1 MAGAEPRLGLE
12 NQVSLDGAA
21 TAELV
26 AFPGGLEREYK
37 GNPASAAGA
46 AGAAGAVTKDNKVLQ
61 DGPASAAGLERVKAA
76 GLERLL
82 GQVFRVLRALRVTA
96 ELVA

>member
-1 MAGAEPRLGLE
+1 M
-12 NQVSLDGAA
+12 
-21 TAELV
+21 

-37 GNPASAAGA
+37 GNPVSA